1 MATSFIKDYQ
11 YQFSFD
17 FLQYIDL
24 VNARAAN
31 APAGDSGSGSEGEI
45 PAGTQEDFYLLA
57 LKGIN
62 ILVDGLISVQE
73 NQEFLITPAS
83 LIDWIGSINA
93 IDIDTFYTLEK
104 VINCLFPADKL
115 CIKAQYAYNKPKMS
129 IMLLTKSMPA

>member
-1 MATSFIKDYQ
+1 M
-11 YQFSFD
+11 
-17 FLQYIDL
+17 QYIDL

-83 LIDWIGSINA
+83 LIDLIGSINA
-93 IDIDTFYTLEK
+93 IDIDTFYT
-104 VINCLFPADKL
+104 L